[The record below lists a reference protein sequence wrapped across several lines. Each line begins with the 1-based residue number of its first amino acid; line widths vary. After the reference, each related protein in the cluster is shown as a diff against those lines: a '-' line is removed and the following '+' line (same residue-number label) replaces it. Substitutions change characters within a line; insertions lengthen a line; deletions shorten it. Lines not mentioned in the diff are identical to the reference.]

1 MNLAT
6 WPVRVGA
13 FLIDQ
18 IPAWILFG
26 IGAAAGRNDDGT
38 LGPIYFVFA
47 ALGLAYIIYNRWI
60 LGGKGQ
66 SLGKKALGLNLIKEQ
81 TGQPIGAGM
90 AFVRDIAHVVDSIIC
105 YVGWLFPLWDAKK
118 QTLGDKIVGTLVT
131 KA

>member
-13 FLIDQ
+13 FIVDY
-18 IPAWILFG
+18 IPAWLLFG
-26 IGAAAGRNDDGT
+26 IGAGVGRNDDGT
-38 LGPIYFVFA
+38 LGPIYFVFSL
-47 ALGLAYIIYNRWI
+47 LGFGYIVYNRWI

-66 SLGKKALGLNLIKEQ
+66 SLGKKALGLYLVKEQ

-90 AFVRDIAHVVDSIIC
+90 AFLRDIAHIVDSIIC
-105 YVGWLFPLWDAKK
+105 YIGWLFPLWDAKK
-118 QTLGDKIVGTLVT
+118 QTLGDKIVGTVVT